1 MQDIGIRQAKIF
13 LAVADSLC
21 VTRAAGLLNRSQTS
35 VTKSLQELELQLGVS
50 LFDRSS
56 KGVSLT
62 AFGKCLL
69 CHAREAAF
77 AFSTAGEKVAPGSVR
92 RTVHSSRIGTMDVSD
107 RWLDAFLAAAEHQDL
122 AAAAEHLG
130 VTTAAI
136 SLSLRKLEDAVGARL
151 FESTP
156 QAVVP
161 SAIGRLLARYVK
173 LARSHLRHA
182 RDELAGMQGAQRGR
196 VVVGTLP
203 FVRTI
208 IVPRAI
214 TTLLR
219 VHPYLDV
226 ATVEGPYEDLV
237 AALRCGDIDLMVGAL
252 RGEGADRDL
261 AEEKIL
267 DDSLSIV
274 ARAGHPLSK
283 RGTLHWPDLLEY
295 DWILSRRG
303 TPTRELFERAVS
315 LRGLTVPPHVVE
327 TSSLVTLRGLLLESD
342 RVTILS
348 RHQILF
354 EEQCGL
360 LAVLGFELNGTARAI
375 GITRRVRFVALA
387 AALLAEEIRSAA
399 EVRGSRISSRAP
411 MCRPWLRLEIIGRWR
426 KLCP

>member
-1 MQDIGIRQAKIF
+1 MQHIGIRQAKIF

-35 VTKSLQELELQLGVS
+35 VTKSLHELEQQLGVT

-69 CHAREAAF
+69 RHAREAAC
-77 AFSTAGEKVAPGSVR
+77 AFSTAGEQVASALARRSVR
-92 RTVHSSRIGTMDVSD
+92 RSRIGSMEVSD
-107 RWLDAFLAAAEHQDL
+107 RWLDAFLATAEHQDY
-122 AAAAEHLG
+122 ASAAEHLG
-130 VTTAAI
+130 VTSAAI
-136 SLSLRKLEDAVGARL
+136 SLSLRKLEEAVGAKL

-161 SAIGRLLARYVK
+161 SAIGRLLSRYVK

-182 RDELAGMQGAQRGR
+182 CDELAGMQGAHRGR

-214 TTLLR
+214 TRLLQE
-219 VHPYLDV
+219 HPYLDV
-226 ATVEGPYEDLV
+226 STVEGPYEDLA

-252 RGEGADRDL
+252 RGPNADKDL
-261 AEEKIL
+261 SEEPII

-274 ARAGHPLSK
+274 ARAGHPLCK
-283 RGTLHWPDLLEY
+283 RGALQWRDLLAY
-295 DWILSRRG
+295 DWILPRRG

-327 TSSLVTLRGLLLESD
+327 TSSLVTLRGLLMESD

-360 LAVLGFELNGTARAI
+360 LGVLAFELNGTARAI
-375 GITRRVRFVALA
+375 GITCRRRGSMSPA
-387 AALLAEEIRSAA
+387 AALFAEQIRLAIVSCA
-399 EVRGSRISSRAP
+399 GRASHEALAP
-411 MCRPWLRLEIIGRWR
+411 LRATKTAFGD
-426 KLCP
+426 

>member
-1 MQDIGIRQAKIF
+1 MQSIGLRHAKIF

-35 VTKSLQELELQLGVS
+35 VTKSLQELEQQLGVPI
-50 LFDRSS
+50 FDRSS

-69 CHAREAAF
+69 RHAREAAC
-77 AFSTAGEKVAPGSVR
+77 AFSTAGEQAASGGSAR
-92 RTVHSSRIGTMDVSD
+92 RAGTSRISSMDLSD
-107 RWLDAFLAAAEHQDL
+107 RWLDAFLATAEHQDL

-130 VTTAAI
+130 VTSAAI

-151 FESTP
+151 FERTP
-156 QAVVP
+156 QAIVP
-161 SAIGRLLARYVK
+161 SATGQLLARYVK

-182 RDELAGMQGAQRGR
+182 CDELAGMQGAHRGR

-214 TTLLR
+214 TRLLQAY
-219 VHPYLDV
+219 PYLDV
-226 ATVEGPYEDLV
+226 ATVEGPYADLA

-261 AEEKIL
+261 SEERIL

-274 ARAGHPLSK
+274 ARAGHPLER
-283 RGTLHWPDLLEY
+283 RGALHWQDLLAY
-295 DWILSRRG
+295 DWILPRRG

-327 TSSLVTLRGLLLESD
+327 TSSLVTLRGLLVESD

-360 LAVLGFELNGTARAI
+360 LAVLAFELNDTARAI
-375 GITRRVRFVALA
+375 GITRRRRGSMSPAVALFVDAIRCAVAESGGPAKHGAPARPTMA
-387 AALLAEEIRSAA
+387 AVGE
-399 EVRGSRISSRAP
+399 
-411 MCRPWLRLEIIGRWR
+411 
-426 KLCP
+426 

>member
-21 VTRAAGLLNRSQTS
+21 VTKAAGLLNRSQAS
-35 VTKSLQELELQLGVS
+35 VTKSLQELEQQLGVT

-69 CHAREAAF
+69 RHAGEAAS
-77 AFSTAGEKVAPGSVR
+77 AFTIAGEQLASCLERP
-92 RTVHSSRIGTMDVSD
+92 TVEMSRISNMDVSD
-107 RWLDAFLAAAEHQDL
+107 RWLDAFLATAEHQDL
-122 AAAAEHLG
+122 ASAAEHLG
-130 VTTAAI
+130 VTSAAI
-136 SLSLRKLEDAVGARL
+136 SLSLRKLEGAVGAKL

-156 QAVVP
+156 KAVVP
-161 SAIGRLLARYVK
+161 SATGRLLSRYVK

-182 RDELAGMQGAQRGR
+182 CDELAGMRGAHQGR

-214 TTLLR
+214 TRLLQE
-219 VHPYLDV
+219 HPYLDV

-267 DDSLSIV
+267 DDSLAIV

-283 RGTLHWPDLLEY
+283 RGTLQWKDLLAY
-295 DWILSRRG
+295 DWILPRRG

-327 TSSLVTLRGLLLESD
+327 TSSLVTLRGLLMESD

-360 LAVLGFELNGTARAI
+360 LAVLTFELSGTARAI
-375 GITRRVRFVALA
+375 GITRRRRSSMSPA
-387 AALLAEEIRSAA
+387 AALLAEQ
-399 EVRGSRISSRAP
+399 VRLAIVNCAGRASHEP
-411 MCRPWLRLEIIGRWR
+411 HASLRPAKTAFGD
-426 KLCP
+426 

>member
-1 MQDIGIRQAKIF
+1 MPHIGIRQAKIF

-21 VTRAAGLLNRSQTS
+21 VTRAAVLLDRSQAS
-35 VTKSLQELELQLGVS
+35 VTKSLQELEQQLGVT

-69 CHAREAAF
+69 PHAREAAE
-77 AFSTAGEKVAPGSVR
+77 AFSAAGEYLASHSVR
-92 RTVHSSRIGTMDVSD
+92 RGAHAAAIGRMDVSD
-107 RWLDAFLAAAEHQDL
+107 RWLDAFLAVAEHQDL
-122 AAAAEHLG
+122 ATAAEHLG
-130 VTTAAI
+130 VTSAAI
-136 SLSLRKLEDAVGARL
+136 SLSLRKLDKAAGASL

-161 SAIGRLLARYVK
+161 SASGRLLLQYVK

-182 RDELAGMQGAQRGR
+182 CDELAGMQGAHVGR
-196 VVVGTLP
+196 IVIGTLP

-214 TTLLR
+214 TSLLES
-219 VHPYLDV
+219 HPQFDV

-252 RGEGADRDL
+252 RGDAADRDL
-261 AEEKIL
+261 LEERVL
-267 DDSLSIV
+267 DDNLSIV
-274 ARAGHPLSK
+274 ARAGHPLGK
-283 RGTLHWPDLLEY
+283 CGTLNWPDLLSY
-295 DWILSRRG
+295 NWILPRRG

-315 LRGLTVPPHVVE
+315 LRGLKVPPHVVE

-342 RVTILS
+342 RITILS
-348 RHQILF
+348 RHQVLI

-360 LAVLGFELNGTARAI
+360 LAVLNFELHGTARPI
-375 GITRRVRFVALA
+375 GITIRRRGSMSPA
-387 AALLAEEIRSAA
+387 AALLAQEIRCAAAASA
-399 EVRGSRISSRAP
+399 RGDGQGAKLP
-411 MCRPWLRLEIIGRWR
+411 FRPAAAAVGE
-426 KLCP
+426 

>member
-1 MQDIGIRQAKIF
+1 MHCIGLRQAKIF
-13 LAVADSLC
+13 LAVADTLC
-21 VTRAAGLLNRSQTS
+21 VTRAAGLLNRSQAS
-35 VTKSLQELELQLGVS
+35 VTKSLQELEQQLGVT

-69 CHAREAAF
+69 RHAREAAC
-77 AFSTAGEKVAPGSVR
+77 AFSIAGEQVASASVR
-92 RTVHSSRIGTMDVSD
+92 RTVRPSRIGGMEVSD
-107 RWLDAFLAAAEHQDL
+107 RWLDAFLATAEHQDL
-122 AAAAEHLG
+122 ASAAEHLG
-130 VTTAAI
+130 VTSAAI
-136 SLSLRKLEDAVGARL
+136 SLSLRKLEEAVGAKL
-151 FESTP
+151 FENTP

-161 SAIGRLLARYVK
+161 SATGRLLSRYVK

-182 RDELAGMQGAQRGR
+182 CDELAGMQGAHRGR

-214 TTLLR
+214 TRLLQD
-219 VHPYLDV
+219 HPYLDV
-226 ATVEGPYEDLV
+226 STVEGRYEDLT

-252 RGEGADRDL
+252 RGPNADRDL
-261 AEEKIL
+261 LEERIL

-283 RGTLHWPDLLEY
+283 RGTLYWKDLLAY
-295 DWILSRRG
+295 DWILPRRG

-327 TSSLVTLRGLLLESD
+327 TSSLVTLRGLLMESD

-360 LAVLGFELNGTARAI
+360 LAVLAFELNGTARAI
-375 GITRRVRFVALA
+375 GITCRRRGSLSPA
-387 AALLAEEIRSAA
+387 AALLAEQIRSAIVSCA
-399 EVRGSRISSRAP
+399 GRASHEPHAPVRPAKTAFGD
-411 MCRPWLRLEIIGRWR
+411 
-426 KLCP
+426 

>member
-1 MQDIGIRQAKIF
+1 MQDIGLRHAKIF

-21 VTRAAGLLNRSQTS
+21 VTRAAGLLNRSQTA
-35 VTKSLQELELQLGVS
+35 VTKSLQELEQQLGVTI
-50 LFDRSS
+50 FDRSS
-56 KGVSLT
+56 KGVTLT
-62 AFGKCLL
+62 AFGDCLL
-69 CHAREAAF
+69 RHAREAAC
-77 AFSTAGEKVAPGSVR
+77 AFSTAGEQVASGSAR
-92 RTVHSSRIGTMDVSD
+92 RTVQTSRISNMDLSD
-107 RWLDAFLAAAEHQDL
+107 RWLDAFLATAEHQDL

-130 VTTAAI
+130 LTSAAV

-151 FESTP
+151 IERTP

-161 SAIGRLLARYVK
+161 SAVGRLLARYVK

-182 RDELAGMQGAQRGR
+182 CDEIAGMQGAHRGR

-214 TTLLR
+214 TRLLQA
-219 VHPYLDV
+219 HPYLDV
-226 ATVEGPYEDLV
+226 ATVEGPYDDLA

-261 AEEKIL
+261 AEERIL

-283 RGTLHWPDLLEY
+283 RGILHWQDLLAY
-295 DWILSRRG
+295 DWILPRRG

-315 LRGLTVPPHVVE
+315 LRGLTVPPHAVE

-360 LAVLGFELNGTARAI
+360 LAVLTFELNGTARAI
-375 GITRRVRFVALA
+375 GITRRRRGSMSPA
-387 AALLAEEIRSAA
+387 AASLADAIRSAVA
-399 EVRGSRISSRAP
+399 DSGGRAKHWPGVPVRPAMAAVG
-411 MCRPWLRLEIIGRWR
+411 E
-426 KLCP
+426 